1 MLEMP
6 LMDTLL
12 YFCYGSRWKAV
23 PQTKTGSK
31 LTQGNFAFRVYLSLS
46 LSSDPEL
53 TGAPGY
59 D

>member
-1 MLEMP
+1 
-6 LMDTLL
+6 MDTLL
-12 YFCYGSRWKAV
+12 YFCYGSRWRAD

-53 TGAPGY
+53 TGAPGS